1 MPALGQL
8 ELALRVLFEGMDRV
22 MVWRLIAANVLALT
36 GGVLAGLA
44 PLALKQMI
52 DLAGKVPGP
61 SGTLTGLSG
70 FAGYALAYLLCLGI
84 GRIVAEGRPLLVST
98 AEQSLYAEL
107 RVRYLEKLLA
117 LPLGFHLGS
126 QTGTLSQ
133 SLQQGITGYQLIL
146 SSVINGL
153 VPLLVEASTVIV
165 VLITLGQAS
174 LAMTFAMTAGAL
186 WLAVGMHLPHLR
198 ARARAVTEAVASTH
212 GQLADS
218 LVNYEPIKC
227 FCAERRTVRRFQ
239 ELAESLAAHWR
250 QLQYRRFAMGAA
262 VATVF
267 TLSVAASLAIA
278 ILGLA
283 AGTLSLGG
291 FVLATLYMVQIV
303 RPLEMVSSATR
314 DVSQGLAFVRPLLDI
329 LGMPT
334 DVSAGPPN
342 RSSSHRHAELT
353 PGGRSAVPD
362 RTARPGGANPP
373 AGGPP
378 GGCPEPGNTAVS
390 STPGLSVSLQHVR
403 LGFDEGPSVLK
414 GLDLEIP
421 AGKTVALVGASGS
434 GKSSLSRLLLRLI
447 DPQDGCITIDGVPI
461 EAFPVEHLRSMIAV
475 VPQDLAMLNDTIRAN
490 IALGKE
496 HASPTNIA
504 QAVRLAGLE
513 GLISSLHSGY
523 DTPVGERGL
532 KLSGGERQRVALA
545 RAILRNPRLYV
556 LDEATSMLDAH
567 TERMI
572 LENIKVFAAGR
583 TVLMIAHRLA
593 AARHSDDIAVLSG
606 GRIVEQGTHAALM
619 AKRGIY
625 AAMWRT
631 QHSAAPHGDN
641 IITSRSRQR
650 PVKTSHRRT

>member
-1 MPALGQL
+1 MPTPSQLG
-8 ELALRVLFEGMDRV
+8 LALRVLFIGMGRA
-22 MVWRLIAANVLALT
+22 MAGRLIAANVLALT

-61 SGTLTGLSG
+61 SGTLTDLSG

-98 AEQSLYAEL
+98 AEQGLYAKL

-133 SLQQGITGYQLIL
+133 SLQQAIAGYQLIL
-146 SSVINGL
+146 SSVVNGL

-198 ARARAVTEAVASTH
+198 ARARAVAQAAANTH

-227 FCAERRTVRRFQ
+227 FGAERRTVRRFQ
-239 ELAESLAAHWR
+239 ELAESLAAHWQ

-262 VATVF
+262 VAAVF
-267 TLSVAASLAIA
+267 TLSVATSLAIA

-283 AGTLSLGG
+283 TDTLSLGG

-329 LGMPT
+329 LGMPA
-334 DVSAGPPN
+334 DGGRVSSEEGIEQRHAGPPMGGHSG
-342 RSSSHRHAELT
+342 SSGRAE
-353 PGGRSAVPD
+353 RQD
-362 RTARPGGANPP
+362 GANLPDGAQP
-373 AGGPP
+373 SQ
-378 GGCPEPGNTAVS
+378 CREPGSILAA
-390 STPGLSVSLQHVR
+390 STHGLSVSLLQVR
-403 LGFDEGPSVLK
+403 LGFDDGPSVLQ
-414 GLDLEIP
+414 GLDFEIP

-447 DPQDGCITIDGVPI
+447 DPQDGYITIDGVPI
-461 EAFPVEHLRSMIAV
+461 EAFPVEQLRSMIAV

-490 IALGKE
+490 IALGEE

-513 GLISSLHSGY
+513 GLISSLPSGY

-532 KLSGGERQRVALA
+532 KLSGGERQRIALA

-572 LENIKVFAAGR
+572 LENIKVFAAGP

-593 AARHSDDIAVLSG
+593 AARHADDITVLSG

-631 QHSAAPHGDN
+631 QHSAAPHGGN

-650 PVKTSHRRT
+650 TVKTSHRRT

>member
-1 MPALGQL
+1 MPATGQL
-8 ELALRVLFEGMDRV
+8 GLALRVLFEGIDRAIA
-22 MVWRLIAANVLALT
+22 WRLIAASVLALT

-52 DLAGKVPGP
+52 DIAGQVPGP
-61 SGTLTGLSG
+61 SATLTDLSG
-70 FAGYALAYLLCLGI
+70 FSGCALAYLLCLGI

-98 AEQSLYAEL
+98 AEQGLYARL
-107 RVRYLEKLLA
+107 RVTYLQKLLA

-126 QTGTLSQ
+126 QTGALSQ
-133 SLQQGITGYQLIL
+133 SLQQAIAGYQLIL
-146 SSVINGL
+146 SSVVNGL
-153 VPLLVEASTVIV
+153 VPLLIEASTVIV

-174 LAMTFAMTAGAL
+174 LAISFVMTAGAL
-186 WLAVGMHLPHLR
+186 WLAIGMHLPHLR
-198 ARARAVTEAVASTH
+198 ARACDVSEAAASTH

-218 LVNYEPIKC
+218 LANYEPIKC
-227 FCAERRTVRRFQ
+227 FGAERKTLREFLER
-239 ELAESLAAHWR
+239 AMSLAAHWQ
-250 QLQYRRFAMGAA
+250 QLQYRRFAMGTA
-262 VATVF
+262 VAVVF
-267 TLSVAASLAIA
+267 TFSVATSLAIA

-283 AGTLSLGG
+283 TGTLSLGG
-291 FVLATLYMVQIV
+291 FVLANLYMVQIV

-334 DVSAGPPN
+334 DGGRVLSDEGIDQQQAGLPMAG
-342 RSSSHRHAELT
+342 RSGSSEHAEI
-353 PGGRSAVPD
+353 PGVENP
-362 RTARPGGANPP
+362 PGGAPP
-373 AGGPP
+373 SQR
-378 GGCPEPGNTAVS
+378 PEPGTTDS
-390 STPGLSVSLQHVR
+390 SAAPGLSVSLQHVR
-403 LGFDEGPSVLK
+403 LGFDEGPSVLQ
-414 GLDLEIP
+414 GLDLDIP
-421 AGKTVALVGASGS
+421 AGTTVALVGASGS

-447 DPQDGCITIDGVPI
+447 DPQDGGITVDGIPI
-461 EAFPVEHLRSMIAV
+461 EAFAVEKLRSMIAV
-475 VPQDLAMLNDTIRAN
+475 VPQDLAMLNATIGAN

-496 HASPTNIA
+496 HASPTSIA

-513 GLISSLHSGY
+513 GFISSLPMGY

-532 KLSGGERQRVALA
+532 KLSGGERQRIALA

-572 LENIKVFAAGR
+572 LENIKTFAAGR

-593 AARHSDDIAVLSG
+593 AARHADDIAVLSG
-606 GRIVEQGTHAALM
+606 GRIVEQGTHTALM
-619 AKRGIY
+619 AKSGIY

-631 QHSAAPHGDN
+631 QHSAAPHGCN

-650 PVKTSHRRT
+650 TVKTSH